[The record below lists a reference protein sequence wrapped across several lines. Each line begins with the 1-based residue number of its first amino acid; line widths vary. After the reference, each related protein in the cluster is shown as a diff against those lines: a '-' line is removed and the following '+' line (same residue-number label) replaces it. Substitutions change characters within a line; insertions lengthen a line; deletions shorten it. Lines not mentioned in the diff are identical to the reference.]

1 MATIDDIKK
10 IPYSGDLRVDS
21 LLSSSL
27 DWNYLTPTRTTLY
40 YTFTLSLPVKAQADG
55 LTASFNASQQAA
67 VRSILQ
73 HVSDVTGVRFLGLFV
88 VFIRWTSGLLKQ
100 APGHWHRG
108 TMAYPG
114 C

>member
-1 MATIDDIKK
+1 M
-10 IPYSGDLRVDS
+10 RS
-21 LLSSSL
+21 L
-27 DWNYLTPTRTTLY
+27 
-40 YTFTLSLPVKAQADG
+40 
-55 LTASFNASQQAA
+55 QAA
-67 VRSILQ
+67 VVTACVVLLAGCDDTPSNSMTDAQNKKVAETEAWVPSIK
-73 HVSDVTGVRFLGLFV
+73 VVDFGLFV